1 MDDLTLARPGAT
13 LSYDVSGDG
22 PVVVQAHGLTSSREA
37 EAALLNVRSLADAGH
52 RLVRYDA
59 AGHGRSPG
67 SDDPELYRWTTL
79 ADDLLALLDEV
90 GADGP
95 VDAVGVSMGTGT
107 ILTAAV
113 RHPER
118 FRRLVLALPP
128 TAWET
133 RPAQAAIYTQ
143 MAEVIETQGWEALEQ
158 LMASTPLALPPVMAE
173 RQIVPQ
179 FELRPETAPSVLRG
193 AALSDLPEPGELAA
207 LRLPVLLLPWAGDPG
222 HPLSTAE
229 RLRELL
235 PDSRLFVAEHAVDA
249 DTWPG
254 RIADF
259 LR

>member
-1 MDDLTLARPGAT
+1 MDDLTLTRPGAT
-13 LSYDVSGDG
+13 LAYDISGDG
-22 PVVVQAHGLTSSREA
+22 PLVVQAHGLTSSRDA
-37 EAALLNVRSLADAGH
+37 EVELLDVRSLAAGGH

-67 SDDPELYRWTTL
+67 SDDPERYLWTTL
-79 ADDLLALLDEV
+79 ADDLIALLDEL
-90 GADGP
+90 GADEP
-95 VDAVGVSMGTGT
+95 VDAIGVSMGTGT

-128 TAWET
+128 TAWDT
-133 RPAQAAIYTQ
+133 RAAQAAIYLQ
-143 MAEVIETQGWEALEQ
+143 MAEVIEKQGWDALEG
-158 LMASTPLALPPVMAE
+158 LMASAPLALPPVMAE
-173 RQIVPQ
+173 RELVPH

-193 AALSDLPEPGELAA
+193 AARSDLPAPDALAT
-207 LRLPVLLLPWAGDPG
+207 LGMPVLLLPWAGDPG

-229 RLRELL
+229 RLHEVL

-249 DTWPG
+249 DTWPE